1 MTMYS
6 SKLMWSF
13 RSAILALPAVLAIYA
28 SASADIQRREL
39 ETEVPLS
46 LGFASGKD
54 LRCGV
59 TAWDEFGLEGSC
71 GSFRWRELKAGSAFG
86 VLKAIAPAKETE
98 AVRDALTVLLALPD
112 GSQIARLAVDWAKRQ
127 GVAAG
132 EIDAARA
139 EAAKLVD
146 RWNER
151 ARAETAELLAR
162 TTPEGAAFAQ
172 VPWTAPTDEV
182 FERRSDVV
190 VEATRA
196 LLARAGGSATLHATV
211 HVVVFVESDDEIYR
225 REAAALETVFMEWS
239 GRLAGAG
246 APVVPQARVPV
257 VFVTERDRW
266 RQLVVAAFGG
276 DPAAHPESVVV
287 YLPIAGSPAFESPV
301 VLVAPEGDRNRAR
314 YAAFVGLSRAILHY
328 TESPARPPAF
338 LNEGLP
344 RVMADVSAPR
354 AGMDIGL
361 RAPALRAIRG
371 GGSFVPLFNAGY
383 ADEPWRSDRV
393 LAQSLSYIFVRWLWD
408 NDPDGLL
415 RLAKGSGPWL
425 GHDGKQPAAQGG
437 AQPLE
442 PFAARFSRV
451 FRMTPQVASDRA
463 RAWFRTND

>member
-1 MTMYS
+1 M
-6 SKLMWSF
+6 
-13 RSAILALPAVLAIYA
+13 YA

-39 ETEVPLS
+39 ATEVPLS

-54 LRCGV
+54 LRCAV

-71 GSFRWRELKAGSAFG
+71 GSFRWQELKAGSAFG
-86 VLKAIAPAKETE
+86 ALKAITPAGDAA

-112 GSQIARLAVDWAKRQ
+112 GTQIARLAVDWAKRQ
-127 GVAAG
+127 GLAAAD
-132 EIDAARA
+132 IDLARA
-139 EAAKLVD
+139 EAQRIVD
-146 RWNER
+146 RWSER
-151 ARAETAELLAR
+151 ARAETAEFLSRA
-162 TTPEGAAFAQ
+162 TPESGVFAQ

-182 FERRSDVV
+182 FKRRSDAV

-196 LLARAGGSATLHATV
+196 LLARAGGSATLHETE

-225 REAAALETVFMEWS
+225 REAAALEAVFAEWS
-239 GRLAGAG
+239 GRLARSGAG
-246 APVVPQARVPV
+246 VVPQARIPV
-257 VFVTERDRW
+257 VFVSERDRW

-276 DPAAHPESVVV
+276 DAEAHPESVTV
-287 YLPIAGSPAFESPV
+287 YLPIAGSPAFEAPV

-328 TESPARPPAF
+328 TDAPARPPAF
-338 LNEGLP
+338 LNEGLA

-354 AGMDIGL
+354 AGMDAGL

-371 GGSFVPLFNAGY
+371 GGSFVPLFAAGY
-383 ADEPWRSDRV
+383 ADEPWRSDRA

-415 RLAKGSGPWL
+415 RLAKGTGPWQ

-442 PFAARFSRV
+442 PFATRFSRV

>member
-1 MTMYS
+1 MTLYS
-6 SKLMWSF
+6 SKLMRSF
-13 RSAILALPAVLAIYA
+13 RTAILALPAVLAIYA

-39 ETEVPLS
+39 ATEVPLS

-71 GSFRWRELKAGSAFG
+71 GSFRWQELKAGSAFG
-86 VLKAIAPAKETE
+86 ALKAIAPTQDAT
-98 AVRDALTVLLALPD
+98 AVRDALAVLLALPD
-112 GSQIARLAVDWAKRQ
+112 GTQIARLAVDWAKRQ
-127 GVAAG
+127 GLETG
-132 EIDAARA
+132 DIDAARA
-139 EAAKLVD
+139 EAARIAD
-146 RWNER
+146 RWSER
-151 ARAETAELLAR
+151 ARAETAEFLAR
-162 TTPEGAAFAQ
+162 ATPESGVFAQ

-182 FERRSDVV
+182 FKRRSDAV

-196 LLARAGGSATLHATV
+196 LLARAGGSATLHETE

-225 REAAALETVFMEWS
+225 REAAALEAVFAEWS
-239 GRLAGAG
+239 GRLARSGAG
-246 APVVPQARVPV
+246 VVPQARIPV

-276 DPAAHPESVVV
+276 DAEAHPESIAI
-287 YLPIAGSPAFESPV
+287 YLSIGGSPAFEAPV
-301 VLVAPEGDRNRAR
+301 VLVAPEGDRNRSR

-328 TESPARPPAF
+328 TDAPARPPAF

-354 AGMDIGL
+354 AGMDAGL

-371 GGSFVPLFNAGY
+371 GGSFVPLFAAGY
-383 ADEPWRSDRV
+383 ADEPWRSDRA

-415 RLAKGSGPWL
+415 RLAKGTGPWQ

-442 PFAARFSRV
+442 PFATRFSRV
-451 FRMTPQVASDRA
+451 FRMTPQAASDRA